1 MTRNGRTTP
10 FPKEF
15 ITPPSCSSHT
25 VRGSCGSID
34 LTQRFM
40 RRRRPATD
48 RDRASGG
55 TRARFEATVGAVERW
70 WTMRAAQNLKP
81 ASYVCPLCDGMLHAT
96 SEHALIAP
104 EGDVSKR
111 RHAHLECVVAAR
123 KRGELPTED
132 EWRGRKRGG

>member
-1 MTRNGRTTP
+1 MW
-10 FPKEF
+10 
-15 ITPPSCSSHT
+15 S
-25 VRGSCGSID
+25 
-34 LTQRFM
+34 
-40 RRRRPATD
+40 
-48 RDRASGG
+48 
-55 TRARFEATVGAVERW
+55 
-70 WTMRAAQNLKP
+70 AQNLKA

-132 EWRGRKRGG
+132 EFKQRSRNR